1 MTFKYLHASRSAS
14 QHPMGEGFYWLDHR
28 LTPEVRAM
36 FAAMSSRMPVGGIR
50 ARYAEVV
57 EAVQETLRD
66 NLEEIAPETVD
77 WRGLAEDA
85 LTQYPIHPKVGEFF
99 AKFVQHYGHS
109 SIMELTG
116 SPACFTEGI
125 SWLAAYQLFDSPLC
139 SGQEF
144 STRAV
149 RRKDWPMARECY
161 YLKSQERDVK
171 RVHNPLN
178 PQDPGVLIADE
189 TSRETWEVWPQLKE
203 IHGLWFEVFDAEVS
217 WWREHFKDAE
227 NRAKFGI
234 KDKEPFRPALD
245 RARWAIPGTFA
256 TGCAHTGDLRER
268 SRIIKEGANRARLLQ
283 EAGSLDTWQRAHEL
297 YQQALPG
304 LKGMGLREAVI
315 DQSDGF
321 GEAARPSQYNWDFKL
336 LGTPGSEVRV
346 KLHAKRDHIPGS
358 VPDREVGARSY
369 LDPYYNHLADVDITF
384 RCSLAVA
391 RDWHRHRTAF
401 PWVMSILWGKG
412 DSFRIHPS
420 YPCMSERGKSLL
432 TQAMQK
438 SREHYLWFHNNGL
451 KGLAMLC
458 LPMGTQVEL
467 AGQAGL
473 RDAVYI
479 IELRA
484 NAHGANFEYE
494 AQAREALR
502 QLIEKIDGYGFF
514 SRQDALRR
522 MGLK

>member
-1 MTFKYLHASRSAS
+1 MR
-14 QHPMGEGFYWLDHR
+14 EGFYWLDHR

-50 ARYAEVV
+50 ARYAQVV
-57 EAVQETLRD
+57 EAVRAD
-66 NLEEIAPETVD
+66 LEEELRSEGVMTLVGTPSEV
-77 WRGLAEDA
+77 AEDR
-85 LTQYPIHPKVGEFF
+85 LCEYPLHPKVKEFF
-99 AKFVQHYGHS
+99 NKFVLNYGHS
-109 SIMELTG
+109 SILELTG
-116 SPACFTEGI
+116 SPTCFTEGI
-125 SWLAAYQLFDSPLC
+125 SWLTAYQLFDSPLC

-161 YLKSQERDVK
+161 YLKSQERGVE
-171 RVHNPLN
+171 RIHNPFG
-178 PQDPGVLIADE
+178 PQDPGVLVAE
-189 TSRETWEVWPQLKE
+189 EGFRETWEVWPQLKE
-203 IHGLWFEVFDAEVS
+203 LHGLWFEIFDAEVN
-217 WWREHFKDAE
+217 WWKDHFQDPE
-227 NRAKFGI
+227 NRANFGI
-234 KDKEPFRPALD
+234 KDEEPFRPALD

-256 TGCAHTGDLRER
+256 TGCAHTGTLRER

-283 EAGSLDTWQRAHEL
+283 ENGSLNTWQRAHEL

-321 GEAARPSQYNWDFKL
+321 GEDARPSQYNWDVKL

-346 KLHAKRDHIPGS
+346 KLHAKRDHIPTN
-358 VPDREVGARSY
+358 VPDREAGARSY

-401 PWVMSILWGKG
+401 PWVMSIMWLANK
-412 DSFRIHPS
+412 DSFRIHPG
-420 YPCMSERGKSLL
+420 YPCMSERGKALL
-432 TQAMQK
+432 EQAMQK
-438 SREHYLWFHNNGL
+438 SREHYLWFHNNGM
-451 KGLAMLC
+451 KDLAMLC

-473 RDAVYI
+473 RDAVYL

-502 QLIEKIDGYGFF
+502 QLIEKIEGYGFF
-514 SRQDALRR
+514 SRLDALTR